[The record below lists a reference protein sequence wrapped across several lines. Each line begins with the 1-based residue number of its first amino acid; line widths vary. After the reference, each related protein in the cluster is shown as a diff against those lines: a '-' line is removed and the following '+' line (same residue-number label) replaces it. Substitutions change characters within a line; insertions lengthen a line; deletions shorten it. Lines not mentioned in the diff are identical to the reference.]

1 MVRVRAVV
9 AYDGTGY
16 SGFQR
21 QANVPTIQEDLET
34 VLEKLTTIPTRV
46 TAAGRT
52 DAGVHACGQV
62 IAFEPEWHH
71 DWAQLQ
77 RGMNALLPDQI
88 AVYALK
94 PVDQEFHPR
103 FDARRRWYRYFVY
116 RAPVR
121 NPLVHRYSLHIKRD
135 LSIAAMNQAACMLVG
150 EQDFLAFGSPPQG
163 NNSVRRIFEANW
175 YELERDW
182 LVFDIHANAF
192 LYRMVR
198 MLVGTM
204 LRVGYGTL
212 TVGEFEKILRTQDR
226 AKAGPAV
233 AAKGLTLESVVYK
246 GWKSAGLNEA
256 IGSALICYGRELN
269 NATKSS

>member
-1 MVRVRAVV
+1 LVRVRAVV

-21 QANVPTIQEDLET
+21 QANAPTIQEDLET
-34 VLEKLTTIPTRV
+34 VLEELTTVPTRI

-62 IAFEPEWHH
+62 IAFEPKWRH

-77 RGMNALLPDQI
+77 RGMNALLSDQI
-88 AVYALK
+88 AVYALE

-103 FDARRRWYRYFVY
+103 FDARRRWYRYFIY

-121 NPLVHRYSLHIKRD
+121 NPLVDRYSLHVKRD
-135 LSIAAMNQAACMLVG
+135 LSIEAMDQAARMLVG
-150 EQDFLAFGSPPQG
+150 EHDFMAFGSPPQG
-163 NNSVRRIFEANW
+163 NNSVRRIFEVGW
-175 YELERDW
+175 HELDPDW
-182 LVFDIHANAF
+182 LLFDVQANAF

-204 LRVGYGTL
+204 LRVGYGAL
-212 TVGEFEKILRTQDR
+212 SVDEFEEILQTQNR

-233 AAKGLTLESVVYK
+233 AAKGLMLESVIYK
-246 GWKSAGLNEA
+246 GWESAGLSKA
-256 IGSALICYGRELN
+256 IGSALIC
-269 NATKSS
+269 

>member
-1 MVRVRAVV
+1 VRIRAVV

-21 QANVPTIQEDLET
+21 QANAPTIQEALEQ
-34 VLEKLTTIPTRV
+34 VLEKLTTSPTRI

-62 IAFEPEWHH
+62 IAFEPEWRH

-88 AVYALK
+88 VVHALE
-94 PVDQEFHPR
+94 PTEETFHPR
-103 FDARRRWYRYFVY
+103 FDARRRLYRYYVY

-121 NPLVHRYSLHIKRD
+121 SPFACRYSLHVKQALDVGAMQR
-135 LSIAAMNQAACMLVG
+135 AAQQLVG
-150 EQDFLAFGSPPQG
+150 RHDFLAFGSPPQG
-163 NNSVRRIFEANW
+163 NNSVREVLVANW
-175 YELERDW
+175 HTLSADW
-182 LVFDIHANAF
+182 LVFEIQANAF

-198 MLVGTM
+198 MLVGTL
-204 LRVGYGTL
+204 LRVGTGAL
-212 TVGEFEKILRTQDR
+212 SVREFERVFRKRDR

-233 AAKGLTLESVVYK
+233 AAEGLVLESVAYEDWAS
-246 GWKSAGLNEA
+246 GGFGPIFDRTL
-256 IGSALICYGRELN
+256 IG
-269 NATKSS
+269 